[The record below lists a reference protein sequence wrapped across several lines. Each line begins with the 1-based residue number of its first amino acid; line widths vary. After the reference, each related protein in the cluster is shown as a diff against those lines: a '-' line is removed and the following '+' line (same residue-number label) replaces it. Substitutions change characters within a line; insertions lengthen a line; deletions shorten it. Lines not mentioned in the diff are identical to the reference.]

1 MANNLFT
8 FGKPAKGE
16 SFTDRKKETAR
27 LVSNFKY
34 GINTFIVS
42 PRRWGKTSLV
52 LKAAE
57 KAKSDKVKIV
67 FVDVFNCK
75 DENQFCEKLSSAVL
89 SQTYRK
95 VDELI
100 ENAKSFLNRIT
111 FEVGLTSDPANPINL
126 TLGLQEQSID
136 ITAALELPQKI
147 ADKQKVNMVI
157 CIDEFQQIGEFTDS
171 LTFQKTLRTAW
182 QHQDNVTYCLFGSR
196 KHLMENLFDDS
207 TKPFYKFGDVIY
219 LDYIPVNYW
228 TEYIQERFA
237 KEGKQISDDL
247 CGRICNAVAFNSS
260 YVQQLSWYL
269 FQETEKEATEDNFAE
284 ALDEL
289 ILQNAPVFEQIT
301 SSLTAYQMNFLYAV
315 ADGVSNGLSKANV
328 VSKYKLGS
336 SANVAAINK
345 LMLSKDIIQE
355 TENGIALT
363 DSVFGLWLKRSMYRP

>member
-1 MANNLFT
+1 MANRLFT

-16 SFTDRKKETAR
+16 SFTDRKKETAK

-34 GINTFIVS
+34 GVNTFIVS

-52 LKAAE
+52 LKAADE
-57 KAKSDKVKIV
+57 AKSDKLKIV
-67 FVDVFNCK
+67 FADVFNCK

-111 FEVGLTSDPANPINL
+111 FEVGLTSDPSNPIDFK
-126 TLGLQEQSID
+126 LGIQGQSLD
-136 ITAALELPQKI
+136 IAAALELPQKI
-147 ADKQKVNMVI
+147 AEKQKVNLVI
-157 CIDEFQQIGEFTDS
+157 CIDEFQQIGEFSDS

-196 KHLMENLFDDS
+196 KHMMENLFADS

-219 LDYIPVNYW
+219 LDCIPVDYW
-228 TEYIQERFA
+228 TGYIQERFA
-237 KEGKQISDDL
+237 KENKRISSEL
-247 CGRICNAVAFNSS
+247 CARICDAVAFNSS

-269 FQETEKEATEDNFAE
+269 FQETETEAAEDNFTE
-284 ALDEL
+284 ALNEL
-289 ILQNAPVFEQIT
+289 ILQNAPVFEQMT
-301 SSLTAYQMNFLYAV
+301 SSFTAYQMNFLYAV
-315 ADGVSNGLSKANV
+315 ADGVTNGLTKADV
-328 VSKYKLGS
+328 ISKYKLGS
-336 SANVAAINK
+336 SANVTAISK

-355 TENGIALT
+355 TENGFVLT
-363 DSVFGLWLKRSMYRP
+363 DAVFGLWLIKTRP